1 MSIRDL
7 VGLVWLNLNRM
18 RGRVT
23 LTAMGVVIG
32 TASIVVLVAL
42 AAGLQE
48 STVTALSNFGSLTQ
62 ITVRGSAGARFGPG
76 PGGGGGGVSSDI
88 KYLTPSVLEEF
99 AEMEQVAAVTP
110 YEQLT
115 GSNSLTM
122 GRLDCRASIVGIEPE
137 AMDALGLTVAEG
149 TNTLGGNNVIA
160 GATASE
166 ECFDP
171 QRPDEE
177 PDEEQLEML
186 DRTLF
191 LEQTRTNDDGDEI
204 SRTVRL
210 KVTGVLEEIGSN
222 DDSNIYMSLDDVED
236 LITWAQGES
245 TDRNTEGYSQAR
257 VVVTDSSVA
266 TEVEE
271 TISDEGFSAMS
282 ASSALE
288 SVNQTFAIIQA
299 MFGGIGAIAVFVAAL
314 GIANTMIMTVLER
327 TREIG
332 LMKAVG
338 ATNGNVMSVFLAEAA
353 AIGLLG
359 GVGGVVAGIALAK
372 LIGLIAASYV
382 GTQAAEAGST
392 STVSSLA
399 VIPLWLP
406 IFSIGFALLIGL
418 GSGIYPAMRAV
429 QLDPVT
435 ALKYE

>member
-7 VGLVWLNLNRM
+7 VGLVWSNLNRM
-18 RGRVT
+18 RGRVS
-23 LTAMGVVIG
+23 LTALGVVIG
-32 TASIVVLVAL
+32 TACIVVLVAL

-48 STVTALSNFGSLTQ
+48 STVSAFSSFGALTQ
-62 ITVRGSAGARFGPG
+62 ITVMGGAGARFGPG
-76 PGGGGGGVSSDI
+76 PGGGGGGASSDI
-88 KYLTPSVLEEF
+88 EYLTPSVLEDF
-99 AEMEQVAAVTP
+99 ADMEEVAAVTP
-110 YEQLT
+110 YVQLT
-115 GSNSLTM
+115 GSNSLTL

-137 AMDALGLTVAEG
+137 VMEDLGLTVAEG
-149 TNTLGGNNVIA
+149 TDTLGGGNVIA
-160 GATASE
+160 GASASE

-171 QRPDEE
+171 QHPDIE
-177 PDEEQLEML
+177 PSEEQLAML
-186 DRTLF
+186 NRTLF

-210 KVTGVLEEIGSN
+210 KVTGVLEEIGSS
-222 DDSNIYMSLDDVED
+222 DDTTIYMSLDDVED
-236 LITWAQGES
+236 LITWSQGET

-257 VVVTDSSVA
+257 VVVTDTSVA
-266 TEVEE
+266 TQVEE
-271 TISDEGFSAMS
+271 AISDEGFFAMS

-288 SVNQTFAIIQA
+288 SVNQVFVIIQA
-299 MFGGIGAIAVFVAAL
+299 MFGGIGAIAVLVAAL

-338 ATNGNVMSVFLAEAA
+338 ASNGDVMSVFLAEAG
-353 AIGLLG
+353 AIGLT
-359 GVGGVVAGIALAK
+359 GGVVGVGVGIALAK
-372 LIGLIAASYV
+372 LIGAIVALYV
-382 GTQAAEAGST
+382 GAQTDSGSL
-392 STVSSLA
+392 TVSA

-406 IFSIGFALLIGL
+406 IFSIVFALLVGL